1 MEDIPWTEAVTAAKF
16 DHLLGLPQGTVRT
29 LSVKR
34 LTKVG
39 QNYGSTLLSIQVHL
53 RDGETLDLVGKFM
66 PPTEMQKKVFGSATT
81 FLKEINAYRSVNVEL
96 IKLQRERGVPA
107 EEVCDPLPRYYGSQ
121 VNSAGDDSMAA
132 DDNAVLLLENL
143 ASSGYRMADQMTG
156 LDLPHARM
164 LVRKIAQFQAS
175 AVALR
180 LLKPQVF
187 KDVIEGKC
195 KFDSIPPD
203 EGKRIIDAIVEHI
216 SRFPEVAPYCDK
228 VKIACEQMSDFE
240 KLWAEVVEPFVSLSH
255 NDLWV
260 NNMVFRYEDSEEPTD
275 VKFFD
280 FQTLT
285 YSSPVRDL
293 VFFLYTS
300 LRHDLVGNSVDQL
313 TGAYYES
320 FVTWLKKLGCNTKD
334 FTEAEF
340 RKEID
345 RVAPTEIIHILMIL
359 NVICA
364 EDHEKFSAHDM
375 QNSGPTFSSS
385 EMYRKKLLITLRDY
399 DARGWLQDNYTS

>member
-1 MEDIPWTEAVTAAKF
+1 
-16 DHLLGLPQGTVRT
+16 
-29 LSVKR
+29 
-34 LTKVG
+34 
-39 QNYGSTLLSIQVHL
+39 
-53 RDGETLDLVGKFM
+53 
-66 PPTEMQKKVFGSATT
+66 MQKKVFGSATT

-96 IKLQRERGVPA
+96 VKLQRERGVPA

-121 VNSAGDDSMAA
+121 VNSAGDDSVAA

-143 ASSGYRMADQMTG
+143 ASSGYRMADQMAG

-164 LVRKIAQFQAS
+164 LVRKMAQFQAS

-180 LLKPQVF
+180 LLKPEVF
-187 KDVIEGKC
+187 KNVIEGKC
-195 KFDSIPPD
+195 KFDSMPP
-203 EGKRIIDAIVEHI
+203 EEQKRFSDVMVEHMC
-216 SRFPEVAPYCDK
+216 RLPEIAPFKDK
-228 VKIACEQMSDFE
+228 VKAAFERLSDLPFA
-240 KLWAEVVEPFVSLSH
+240 KLWAEVVEPFASLSH

-260 NNMVFRYEDSEEPTD
+260 NNMVFRYEDSEKPTD

-300 LRHDLVGNSVDQL
+300 LRYDLVRNSVDEL
-313 TGAYYES
+313 TDAYYES
-320 FVTWLKKLGCNTKD
+320 FVTWLKKLGCNTED
-334 FTEAEF
+334 FTEEKF

-345 RVAPTEIIHILMIL
+345 RIAPTEIIHILMIL
-359 NVICA
+359 NVMCA
-364 EDHEKFSAHDM
+364 DDHEKFSAHNM

-385 EMYRKKLLITLRDY
+385 EMYRKKVLITLQDY
-399 DARGWLQDNYTS
+399 DARGWLQENYTSLRRLLCILRLDVHVLLQFYKRIKYLSHVPLI

>member
-29 LSVKR
+29 LSVRR

-39 QNYGSTLLSIQVHL
+39 QNYGSTLLSIQLHL

-81 FLKEINAYRSVNVEL
+81 FLKEINAYRSINVEL
-96 IKLQRERGVPA
+96 IKLQREKGVPE

-121 VNSAGDDSMAA
+121 VNSAGDDSAAA

-143 ASSGYRMADQMTG
+143 TSSGYRMADQMTG

-195 KFDSIPPD
+195 KFDSMPP
-203 EGKRIIDAIVEHI
+203 EEQKRFSDVMVEHMC
-216 SRFPEVAPYCDK
+216 RLPEIAPFNDK
-228 VKIACEQMSDFE
+228 VKAAFERLSDLPFA
-240 KLWAEVVEPFVSLSH
+240 KLWAEVVEPFASLSH

-260 NNMVFRYEDSEEPTD
+260 NNMVYRYEDSEKPTD

-300 LRHDLVGNSVDQL
+300 LQHDLVRNSVDEL
-313 TGAYYES
+313 TDAYYEN
-320 FVTWLKKLGCNTKD
+320 FVAWLKKLGCNTAV
-334 FTEAEF
+334 FTKAEF
-340 RKEID
+340 MKEID
-345 RVAPTEIIHILMIL
+345 RVAPTEIVHILMML

-364 EDHEKFSAHDM
+364 EEHEKFPIDDVSD
-375 QNSGPTFSSS
+375 SVPPFSSG
-385 EMYRKKLLITLRDY
+385 EMYRKKVLITLQDY
-399 DARGWLQDNYTS
+399 DARGWL